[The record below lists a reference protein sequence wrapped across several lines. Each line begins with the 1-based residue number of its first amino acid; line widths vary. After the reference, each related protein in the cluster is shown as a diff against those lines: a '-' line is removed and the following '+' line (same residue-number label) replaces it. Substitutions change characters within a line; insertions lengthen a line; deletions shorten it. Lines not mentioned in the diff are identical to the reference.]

1 MLKYIKAHGVFLLK
15 LLVFLVLLTAFLV
28 SNFKPQLDKYLQGST
43 TFSTRFETI
52 TEYQA
57 PLIIFCTHPG
67 TKSGISRKYQY
78 DPLPNSIFYDV
89 TDKYKN
95 YGLNLWEMYNE
106 LMYQINEDFELSID
120 MNRQGKYVKLD
131 EDKVNYW
138 NENYSFEVFG
148 ISTFHRGICY
158 GIHPK
163 FKMTLEDRISLK
175 INFLTSEI
183 IPEKLTLLIG
193 SIDTWYGVY
202 VDDWPYFNLAELRV
216 DLDPTKIM
224 QSIQKWN

>member
-1 MLKYIKAHGVFLLK
+1 MTYRVLISKEVASFPDIFRDLLQK
-15 LLVFLVLLTAFLV
+15 LSA
-28 SNFKPQLDKYLQGST
+28 
-43 TFSTRFETI
+43 
-52 TEYQA
+52 
-57 PLIIFCTHPG
+57 
-67 TKSGISRKYQY
+67 
-78 DPLPNSIFYDV
+78 
-89 TDKYKN
+89 
-95 YGLNLWEMYNE
+95 NE